1 MLENPNR
8 QNCTL
13 RTFHGRQ
20 THSSSAKVA
29 LSVLGDSREKRS
41 TLTPQNSAKLQQGV
55 ALLHYSRL
63 TCMYFCIGRLFHR
76 RCTIPGCYK
85 GDRWSGPLSSLL
97 PSQQHAAVQ
106 GGDRVRTGKVESQ
119 SQSTGGRKEMKTQL
133 SRCKSSL
140 VGKIPVFHSCIVHSY
155 SRGIFNFPPN
165 TFVVFPK
172 IQISMLNIPKKR
184 IDTKSSC
191 LCQLVVLVVLAG
203 AAVQAAPGGGYGK
216 PKCRTVYETSY
227 TTRS

>member
-1 MLENPNR
+1 MTMCKELCAMLENPNR

-13 RTFHGRQ
+13 RTFHGRRS
-20 THSSSAKVA
+20 HSSSAKVA

-55 ALLHYSRL
+55 AELHCSRL

-106 GGDRVRTGKVESQ
+106 GEDRARTFKTESQ
-119 SQSTGGRKEMKTQL
+119 SQSTKAKSKYRRTQ
-133 SRCKSSL
+133 
-140 VGKIPVFHSCIVHSY
+140 G
-155 SRGIFNFPPN
+155 NEN
-165 TFVVFPK
+165 TTLQM
-172 IQISMLNIPKKR
+172 QI
-184 IDTKSSC
+184 
-191 LCQLVVLVVLAG
+191 
-203 AAVQAAPGGGYGK
+203 
-216 PKCRTVYETSY
+216 
-227 TTRS
+227 